1 MRAGL
6 IAFAVL
12 ALALASAAQAAPVLV
27 SDAVIHPAPKGL
39 PVTAAYMTLANP
51 GARPVAL
58 TGASC
63 GCAASVAAHES
74 VEHGHMMHMQP
85 AGPVMIAAHGKV
97 TFKPGG
103 LHLMVMGLKRDIRP
117 GDRVPMTLHFGKA
130 GTQTVMFT
138 AGR

>member
-1 MRAGL
+1 VRAGL

-12 ALALASAAQAAPVLV
+12 ALAGATHAAPVVV

-39 PVTAAYMTLANP
+39 PVTAAYMTLANI
-51 GARPVAL
+51 GAQPLAL

-63 GCAASVAAHES
+63 GCAASVAAHDS

-85 AGPVMIAAHGKV
+85 AGPVMIAPHRTV

-138 AGR
+138 ASR